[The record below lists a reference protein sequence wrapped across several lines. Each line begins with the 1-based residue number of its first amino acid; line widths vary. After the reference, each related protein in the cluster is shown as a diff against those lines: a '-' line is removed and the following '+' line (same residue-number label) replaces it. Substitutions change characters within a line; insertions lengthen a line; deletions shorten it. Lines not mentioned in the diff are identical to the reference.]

1 MRLQSAIFDM
11 DGTLLDSMPTWREL
25 GPTFLKEAGIS
36 ATPEQDRMLH
46 ILADCDVIPYLRE
59 VCGLPWS
66 QQEIIDQIIQRMETF
81 YSSQVRPKPG
91 LEKFLSI
98 LKMEG
103 VWMYVATATHRRLTE
118 KALKTAG
125 IDHYFRGIVT
135 SADAGNHKSE
145 SADIY
150 EMAMRRLQSNKRD
163 TVVFEDALHAARTAR
178 ESGFLVAGVWDP
190 SAEGD
195 QDGLRQCCH
204 WYLPR
209 LDDPGFLAE
218 LGQLCAGEKKVEE
231 IKNNG

>member
-25 GPTFLKEAGIS
+25 GPTFLKEAGIT

-163 TVVFEDALHAARTAR
+163 TVVFEDALYAIRTAAAA
-178 ESGFLVAGVWDP
+178 GFPVWAVADP
-190 SAEGD
+190 SAA
-195 QDGLRQCCH
+195 QDEPEIRRLSAR
-204 WYLPR
+204 YLESWEE
-209 LDDPGFLAE
+209 LASE
-218 LGQLCAGEKKVEE
+218 LETQTV
-231 IKNNG
+231 

>member
-46 ILADCDVIPYLRE
+46 TLADCDVIPYLRE

-145 SADIY
+145 SASPTSGTPWY
-150 EMAMRRLQSNKRD
+150 S
-163 TVVFEDALHAARTAR
+163 RTP
-178 ESGFLVAGVWDP
+178 STP
-190 SAEGD
+190 SAPP
-195 QDGLRQCCH
+195 RQQASG
-204 WYLPR
+204 WPGSMRPR
-209 LDDPGFLAE
+209 RSRINRRFSV
-218 LGQLCAGEKKVEE
+218 CATITSVPTRNWSSLKPSEHRKRSRMAPFFQ
-231 IKNNG
+231 NLFPTL